1 MKQAETRFRDMA
13 AAAAYIAVCE
23 ASFENRLR
31 AVCRE
36 AAAGGRRIL
45 TLAGPSCSGKTTTA
59 EMLKQEFA
67 AIGKHLHTIS
77 IDDFYYDRDVLIARS
92 RARGGEIDYD
102 SPETVDVPR
111 FAAVVREITS
121 EPVACVP
128 RFSFREGRRTGMRQ
142 IACTPSD
149 AFLFEGIQAVYPELT
164 RYLAGSPYE
173 ALFISVESAIEVGGT
188 VFEPREVR
196 FLRRLVRDY
205 KFRAT
210 DAENTY
216 TIWQSVLDNENG
228 YIYPNIA
235 PDVTR
240 IDSALA
246 YEVQVI
252 KPFVL
257 EVLDTLPPD
266 SRFAADA
273 AALRAKL
280 APIAPI
286 PADLVPKNSVFR
298 EFIGN

>member
-1 MKQAETRFRDMA
+1 MKQAEIRFRDTA
-13 AAAAYIAVCE
+13 EAAAYIAACE
-23 ASFENRLR
+23 AAFEGRLR
-31 AVCRE
+31 TVCRD

-77 IDDFYYDRDVLIARS
+77 IDDFYYDRDVLVARS

-111 FAAVVREITS
+111 FAAVVREITN
-121 EPVACVP
+121 EPVAGVP

-173 ALFISVESAIEVGGT
+173 ALFISVESAIDVGGI
-188 VFEPREVR
+188 VFDPREVR

-205 KFRAT
+205 KFRAS

-216 TIWQSVLDNENG
+216 TIWQSVLDNEDTH
-228 YIYPNIA
+228 IYPNVA

-257 EVLDTLPPD
+257 EVLDTLPAG

-273 AALRAKL
+273 TALRAKL
-280 APIAPI
+280 ASIAPI

>member
-1 MKQAETRFRDMA
+1 MKQAQIRLPDDA
-13 AAAAYIAVCE
+13 AMRAYIDGSEHA
-23 ASFENRLR
+23 FEERLR
-31 AVCRE
+31 TVCRT

-59 EMLKQEFA
+59 EMLKLEFT

-77 IDDFYYDRDVLIARS
+77 IDDFYYDRDVLAARS
-92 RARGGEIDYD
+92 RTRGGEIDYD
-102 SPETVDVPR
+102 SPETVDIPR
-111 FAAVVREITS
+111 FAAVVREITN

-173 ALFISVESAIEVGGT
+173 ALFISPESAVDVGGI
-188 VFEPREVR
+188 VFEPREIR

-205 KFRAT
+205 KFRAS
-210 DAENTY
+210 DAESTY
-216 TIWQSVLDNENG
+216 AVWQSVLDNEDTH
-228 YIYPNIA
+228 IYPNVA
-235 PDVTR
+235 SDVTR
-240 IDSALA
+240 IDSTLA

-257 EVLDTLPPD
+257 EVLDTLPVG

-273 AALRAKL
+273 AALREKL
-280 APIAPI
+280 APIEPI
-286 PADLVPKNSVFR
+286 SASFVPQHSVFR
-298 EFIGN
+298 EFIGS

>member
-67 AIGKHLHTIS
+67 AIGMHLHTIS

-228 YIYPNIA
+228 HIYPNIA

>member
-1 MKQAETRFRDMA
+1 MKQAQIGLSGDAEIRM
-13 AAAAYIAVCE
+13 YIDANE
-23 ASFENRLR
+23 ASFEGRLR

-77 IDDFYYDRDVLIARS
+77 IDDFYYDRDVLMARS

-102 SPETVDVPR
+102 SPETVDIPL
-111 FAAVVREITS
+111 FAAVVREITN
-121 EPVACVP
+121 EPHASVP
-128 RFSFREGRRTGMRQ
+128 RFSFREGRRTGMRR
-142 IACTPSD
+142 IACTSSD

-164 RYLAGSPYE
+164 QYLAGSPYE
-173 ALFISVESAIEVGGT
+173 ALFISPESAIAVGET
-188 VFEPREVR
+188 VFEPRELR
-196 FLRRLVRDY
+196 FMRRLVRDY
-205 KFRAT
+205 KFRAS
-210 DAENTY
+210 DAESTY
-216 TIWQSVLDNENG
+216 AVWQSVLDNENTH
-228 YIYPNIA
+228 IYPNVA

-240 IDSALA
+240 IDSSLA

-257 EVLDTLPPD
+257 EVLDTLSAD

-273 AALRAKL
+273 AALREKL

-286 PADLVPKNSVFR
+286 PAAFVPKNSVFR
-298 EFIGN
+298 EFIGS

>member
-228 YIYPNIA
+228 HIYPNIA

>member
-1 MKQAETRFRDMA
+1 
-13 AAAAYIAVCE
+13 
-23 ASFENRLR
+23 
-31 AVCRE
+31 
-36 AAAGGRRIL
+36 
-45 TLAGPSCSGKTTTA
+45 
-59 EMLKQEFA
+59 MLKLEFA

-77 IDDFYYDRDVLIARS
+77 IDDFYYDRDVLAARS

-102 SPETVDVPR
+102 SPETVDIPR
-111 FAAVVREITS
+111 FAAVVREITN

-173 ALFISVESAIEVGGT
+173 ALFISPESAIDVGGI
-188 VFEPREVR
+188 VFEPREIR

-205 KFRAT
+205 KFRAS
-210 DAENTY
+210 DAESTY
-216 TIWQSVLDNENG
+216 AVWQSVLDNEDTH
-228 YIYPNIA
+228 IYPNVA

-240 IDSALA
+240 IDSTLA

-257 EVLDTLPPD
+257 EVLDTLPVG

-273 AALRAKL
+273 AALREKL
-280 APIAPI
+280 APIEPI
-286 PADLVPKNSVFR
+286 SASFVPQHSVFR
-298 EFIGN
+298 EFIGS

>member
-13 AAAAYIAVCE
+13 AAAAYIAACE
-23 ASFENRLR
+23 DSFENRLR

-121 EPVACVP
+121 EPVARVP

-173 ALFISVESAIEVGGT
+173 ALFISVESAIDVGGT

-210 DAENTY
+210 AAENTY

-235 PDVTR
+235 PEVTR

>member
-1 MKQAETRFRDMA
+1 MKQAETRFRDMD

-228 YIYPNIA
+228 HIYPNIA

>member
-121 EPVACVP
+121 KPVARVP

>member
-111 FAAVVREITS
+111 CAAVVREITS

-228 YIYPNIA
+228 HIYPNIA

>member
-1 MKQAETRFRDMA
+1 MKQAKTEFKDA
-13 AAAAYIAVCE
+13 AAVAAYIGENE
-23 ASFENRLR
+23 AQFEERLR
-31 AVCRE
+31 TVCRA

-59 EMLKQEFA
+59 EMLKHEFA

-77 IDDFYYDRDVLIARS
+77 IDDFYYDRDVLAARS

-102 SPETVDVPR
+102 SPETVDIPL

-121 EPVACVP
+121 APMASVP

-173 ALFISVESAIEVGGT
+173 ALFISPESAIDVGGI
-188 VFEPREVR
+188 VFEPREIR

-205 KFRAT
+205 KFRAS
-210 DAENTY
+210 DAESTY
-216 TIWQSVLDNENG
+216 AVWQSVLDNEDTH
-228 YIYPNIA
+228 IYPNVA
-235 PDVTR
+235 SDVTR
-240 IDSALA
+240 IDSTLA

-257 EVLDTLPPD
+257 EVLDTLPVG

-273 AALRAKL
+273 AALRGKL
-280 APIAPI
+280 APIEPI
-286 PADLVPKNSVFR
+286 SASFVPKHSVFR
-298 EFIGN
+298 EFIGS

>member
-228 YIYPNIA
+228 HIYPNIA

-298 EFIGN
+298 VFIGN

>member
-1 MKQAETRFRDMA
+1 MA

-228 YIYPNIA
+228 HIYPNIV

>member
-1 MKQAETRFRDMA
+1 MKQAQIRLPDDA
-13 AAAAYIAVCE
+13 AMRAYIDESEHA
-23 ASFENRLR
+23 FEERLR
-31 AVCRE
+31 TVCRT

-59 EMLKQEFA
+59 EMLKLEFA

-77 IDDFYYDRDVLIARS
+77 IDDFYYDRDVLAVRS

-102 SPETVDVPR
+102 SPET
-111 FAAVVREITS
+111 TN

-173 ALFISVESAIEVGGT
+173 ALFISPESAIDVGGI
-188 VFEPREVR
+188 VFEPREIR

-205 KFRAT
+205 KFRAS
-210 DAENTY
+210 DAESTY
-216 TIWQSVLDNENG
+216 AVWQSVLDNEDTH
-228 YIYPNIA
+228 IYPNVA

-240 IDSALA
+240 IDSTLA

-257 EVLDTLPPD
+257 EVLDTLPVG

-273 AALRAKL
+273 AALREKL
-280 APIAPI
+280 APIEPI
-286 PADLVPKNSVFR
+286 SASFVPQHSVFR
-298 EFIGN
+298 EFIGS

>member
-92 RARGGEIDYD
+92 RARGGEIDYV

-210 DAENTY
+210 AAENTY
-216 TIWQSVLDNENG
+216 TIWQIVLDNEIG

-235 PDVTR
+235 PEVTR

>member
-216 TIWQSVLDNENG
+216 TIWQCVLDNENG
-228 YIYPNIA
+228 HIYPNIA
-235 PDVTR
+235 PEGTR
-240 IDSALA
+240 SDSALA

>member
-164 RYLAGSPYE
+164 RYLAGSSYE

-228 YIYPNIA
+228 HIYPNIA

>member
-13 AAAAYIAVCE
+13 AAAAYIAACE
-23 ASFENRLR
+23 DSFENRLR

-121 EPVACVP
+121 APVACVP

-173 ALFISVESAIEVGGT
+173 ALFISVESAIDVGGT

-266 SRFAADA
+266 SCFAADA

>member
-1 MKQAETRFRDMA
+1 MREAKTRFADDA
-13 AAAAYIAVCE
+13 AIAAYIAE
-23 ASFENRLR
+23 SEHAFETRLA
-31 AVCRE
+31 AVCRD

-59 EMLKQEFA
+59 EMLKLEFA

-77 IDDFYYDRDVLIARS
+77 IDDFYYDRDVLAARS

-102 SPETVDVPR
+102 SPETVDIPL
-111 FAAVVREITS
+111 FARVVEEITNAPS
-121 EPVACVP
+121 ASVP

-164 RYLAGSPYE
+164 RYLHGSPYE
-173 ALFISVESAIEVGGT
+173 ALFIAASSAIRVGDT

-205 KFRAT
+205 KFRAS

-216 TIWQSVLDNENG
+216 TIWQSVLDNEDAH
-228 YIYPNIA
+228 IYPNVT
-235 PDVTR
+235 PEMTR
-240 IDSALA
+240 IDSTLA
-246 YEVQVI
+246 YEIQVI
-252 KPFVL
+252 KPFAL
-257 EVLDTLPPD
+257 SVLDTLPAG

-273 AALRAKL
+273 AALREKL
-280 APIAPI
+280 APIVPI
-286 PADLVPKNSVFR
+286 PAVFVPKTSVFR
-298 EFIGN
+298 EFIGS

>member
-228 YIYPNIA
+228 HIYPNIA

-273 AALRAKL
+273 VTLL
-280 APIAPI
+280 
-286 PADLVPKNSVFR
+286 
-298 EFIGN
+298 G